1 MPNWHYLRLPWCGYY
16 RIWVYPLVCILK
28 LLQLKFTAIYLWFS
42 LSLLKSIFESTWVNL
57 SLPIFNMAK
66 LESTFESTWIFLS
79 LLYCNL
85 PLCQLELTTWVYLW
99 NQQCHWSR
107 LWHSQSFQRPPGNYF
122 DNENDLER
130 WWFWRWK
137 LFGKMMILTMK
148 IIWKEDDYDDEN
160 NLEIRWLS
168 WRKSCWNIF
177 HIIIIMN
184 LIIIIII
191 MRTCFPCFS
200 CSATYFGSIS

>member
-1 MPNWHYLRLPWCGYY
+1 MLIFAYYLKRHSVRMRLGPMPIKMFHFTTHLSAFNSIPQSNQMPNWHYLRLPWCGYY

-85 PLCQLELTTWVYLW
+85 PLCQLELTTWVYLYSIW
-99 NQQCHWSR
+99 LNLSNKLNLPPCQLELTWVYLWSQQCHWSR
-107 LWHSQSFQRPPGNYF
+107 LWHSQSFQRPPDDYF
-122 DNENDLER
+122 DNES
-130 WWFWRWK
+130 
-137 LFGKMMILTMK
+137 FGKMMIITVK
-148 IIWKEDDYDDEN
+148 IIWK
-160 NLEIRWLS
+160 
-168 WRKSCWNIF
+168 
-177 HIIIIMN
+177 
-184 LIIIIII
+184 
-191 MRTCFPCFS
+191 
-200 CSATYFGSIS
+200 

>member
-85 PLCQLELTTWVYLW
+85 PLCQIELTTWAYLW
-99 NQQCHWSR
+99 NPQCHWSR
-107 LWHSQSFQRPPGNYF
+107 LWRSRSFQRPPEDYF
-122 DNENDLER
+122 DNES
-130 WWFWRWK
+130 
-137 LFGKMMILTMK
+137 FGKMMIMTVE
-148 IIWKEDDYDDEN
+148 IIWKWDDCHILKHLSYCHYHHHHDGSHLHHHHHED
-160 NLEIRWLS
+160 L
-168 WRKSCWNIF
+168 
-177 HIIIIMN
+177 
-184 LIIIIII
+184 
-191 MRTCFPCFS
+191 FPLL
-200 CSATYFGSIS
+200 

>member
-1 MPNWHYLRLPWCGYY
+1 
-16 RIWVYPLVCILK
+16 
-28 LLQLKFTAIYLWFS
+28 
-42 LSLLKSIFESTWVNL
+42 
-57 SLPIFNMAK
+57 MAK

-85 PLCQLELTTWVYLW
+85 SLCQLELTTWVYLYSIW
-99 NQQCHWSR
+99 LNLSNKLNLPPCQLELTWVYLWSQQCHWSR
-107 LWHSQSFQRPPGNYF
+107 LWHSQSFQRPPGDYF

-137 LFGKMMILTMK
+137 VFGKMMILTMK

-160 NLEIRWLS
+160 NLEIRWSS
-168 WRKSCWNIF
+168 WWKSCWNIF